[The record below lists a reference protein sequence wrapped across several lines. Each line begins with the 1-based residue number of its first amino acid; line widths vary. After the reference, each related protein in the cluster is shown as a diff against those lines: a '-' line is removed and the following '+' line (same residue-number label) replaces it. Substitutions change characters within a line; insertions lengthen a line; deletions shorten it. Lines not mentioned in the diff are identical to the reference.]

1 MCIRDRARSYGAAVY
16 GIDVAISFTACNVS
30 NHRAA
35 LVVHVCTSFDCSTI
49 TISDSIFSYNQ
60 VHYGAVLSGTDIV
73 LNIQRSSLHNN
84 KNMNYRYGGIIHA
97 SSESHTCKMSM
108 AIYESNFERNA
119 AYDGGAAVYSTSTNV
134 TIVDSNFLRHYV
146 EQYYYTP
153 NRAALYLTGS
163 IITIMHCIF
172 SNNIAFHGGSA
183 LYISTNRATI
193 QNSTFHNNV
202 AISGLSGAIYIHVS
216 DLNIT
221 QCIFTDNLA
230 IESGG
235 AMYINANTNDTINIR
250 NSHFSNNMAFENGG
264 AIYIHGNGYN
274 FTCSIDNSNFGYNAA
289 ARHGGVIYTTMATV
303 TVNESTFTCNTAN
316 LKGNL
321 AYAMDSTNITMA
333 NSIWNDDV
341 GVAHKTIYADVT
353 SNVTTRD
360 VGVSISSCDPCQ
372 ISVYSTTANPV
383 VLTTEKLTPAIPN
396 NYFITTQITSGT
408 TDPVVQAQ
416 TTMALNVTHSDTSA
430 ISTTNIVVILVVI
443 PCFLALLIASICL
456 LYTSPSPRD
465 ATLSRMPS
473 SA

>member
-1 MCIRDRARSYGAAVY
+1 MASISLSAIEYFFMSGVTLSGCSGNIVFLVSEFVLEDSSFSDSSGTAAALQIVNTTATIKRSSFINNHNQNSRGGALYVENSTVVFSESSISKNRRRIYCMNSIITVNRSVICDNPASNHNYNDKYVGGFYAVNSTIVFNRSHISHNSARSYGAAVY

-163 IITIMHCIF
+163 IIIIKHCIF
-172 SNNIAFHGGSA
+172 SNNIAFRGGSA

-193 QNSTFHNNV
+193 QKSTFHNNI
-202 AISGLSGAIYIHVS
+202 AISGFSGAIYIYVT
-216 DLNIT
+216 DLNMT
-221 QCIFTDNLA
+221 QCIFKDNLA

-235 AMYINANTNDTINIR
+235 AMYINADTNDTINI
-250 NSHFSNNMAFENGG
+250 
-264 AIYIHGNGYN
+264 
-274 FTCSIDNSNFGYNAA
+274 
-289 ARHGGVIYTTMATV
+289 
-303 TVNESTFTCNTAN
+303 TF
-316 LKGNL
+316 
-321 AYAMDSTNITMA
+321 
-333 NSIWNDDV
+333 
-341 GVAHKTIYADVT
+341 
-353 SNVTTRD
+353 
-360 VGVSISSCDPCQ
+360 Q
-372 ISVYSTTANPV
+372 
-383 VLTTEKLTPAIPN
+383 
-396 NYFITTQITSGT
+396 
-408 TDPVVQAQ
+408 
-416 TTMALNVTHSDTSA
+416 
-430 ISTTNIVVILVVI
+430 
-443 PCFLALLIASICL
+443 ICL